1 MTVMP
6 VLFAI
11 FINAAVTSLT
21 WLTLPGAELMVS
33 VYMVCME
40 SMITSPGFSANIIAD
55 IASKLDAET
64 MNRSR
69 LFTFSLSALS
79 LIWLADSSPDMYN
92 MPASVFRVSHICRS
106 SVDFPMPGSP
116 PTSISDPLTTP
127 PPSTRSNSF
136 IPVWLRCS
144 LSVFISSRLTGFDW
158 AGCHAEAWVFDSCRS
173 SANVFHFEHAG
184 HLPSQPDDSYPHSWH
199 MKTVLFFAMTV
210 PILRSSKYCKAAINP
225 LSQSSKYTDPPSD
238 PSISADTAVHHL
250 PAPGQHPPVL
260 MHLF

>member
-92 MPASVFRVSHICRS
+92 MPASVSEYRIFAGAAWTFLCRGRLRPVS
-106 SVDFPMPGSP
+106 V
-116 PTSISDPLTTP
+116 
-127 PPSTRSNSF
+127 
-136 IPVWLRCS
+136 
-144 LSVFISSRLTGFDW
+144 
-158 AGCHAEAWVFDSCRS
+158 
-173 SANVFHFEHAG
+173 
-184 HLPSQPDDSYPHSWH
+184 
-199 MKTVLFFAMTV
+199 
-210 PILRSSKYCKAAINP
+210 IL
-225 LSQSSKYTDPPSD
+225 
-238 PSISADTAVHHL
+238 
-250 PAPGQHPPVL
+250 
-260 MHLF
+260 